1 MKFTVVASEFAVKLQ
16 AAIQITS
23 ARSGSAVAG
32 AVMVDVADTGVELR
46 ATDLQ
51 TSVRVPLVA
60 HDSSQGRAV
69 LPGRLL
75 LEVVR
80 MASGNE
86 VTCELAPASN
96 QLTVQSGATTVHLQT
111 LREDDFPPIPG
122 AEGEDVAT
130 FPGASFAQAVTQV
143 TPAASRD
150 ETRPLLTGVLLTVVK
165 DELRLVATDSYRLS
179 VKEIKLEFAPQGDF
193 DMVVPARALTEAA
206 RLTQQEGASEVSVKR
221 NNNQIVFIINNIVL
235 ASRLLEGHF
244 PDYKQLVP
252 DTVEHELHFAT
263 SELLDTV
270 RRVGL
275 VAQKNNPLRV
285 GLREGELTVSART
298 PDIGDACETLPSDFQ
313 GEGFEMGFNS
323 TFLRDGLESADS
335 PRVVLKLVSALRPGV
350 IESDGDSGGR
360 FVYLV
365 MPVRLNT

>member
-16 AAIQITS
+16 SAIQITS
-23 ARSGSAVAG
+23 ARTGSPVAG
-32 AVMVDVADTGVELR
+32 AVMVDVTDAGVELR

-51 TSVRVPLVA
+51 TSVRVPLAA
-60 HDSSQGRAV
+60 HDVSDGRVV

-86 VTCELAPASN
+86 VTCELAAESA
-96 QLTVQSGATTVHLQT
+96 QLTVRSGATVVHLQT
-111 LREDDFPPIPG
+111 LREDDFPSVPG
-122 AEGEDVAT
+122 AEGDDVAS
-130 FPGASFAQAVTQV
+130 FPGTTFAQAVGQV

-150 ETRPLLTGVLLTVVK
+150 ETRPLLTGVLVTATA
-165 DELRLVATDSYRLS
+165 DELRLVATDSYRLAI
-179 VKEIKLEFAPQGDF
+179 KEIKLEHPPQGSF

-206 RLTQQEGASEVSVKR
+206 RLTQQESAVEVAVKR
-221 NNNQIVFIINNIVL
+221 TANQIVFVINNIVL

-244 PDYKQLVP
+244 PDYKQLLP
-252 DTVEHELHFAT
+252 ETVEHELHFAT

-285 GLREGELTVSART
+285 GLSEGEMTVSART
-298 PDIGDACETLPSDFQ
+298 PDVGDASETLPSDFH
-313 GEGFEMGFNS
+313 GDGFEMGFNS
-323 TFLRDGLESADS
+323 AFLRDGLENAES
-335 PRVVLKLVSALRPGV
+335 PRVVLRLVSALRPGV
-350 IESDGDSGGR
+350 IESDGASNGR

-365 MPVRLNT
+365 MPVRLNA